1 MAKQK
6 LSERRRKFV
15 AAYIETLN
23 QSEAARRAGYKQRSD
38 VAGARLIVNSSIQA
52 ELKKHFEVKRESE
65 KDSIRESVLNLWK
78 SVQTDNDTPL
88 SYRIKSSELLAKYS
102 GLLTDKIEITGK
114 DGQPLK
120 IEYEQLPITAKE

>member
-1 MAKQK
+1 MTARLKIWIMAKQK
-6 LSERRRKFV
+6 LSERRRRFI
-15 AAYIETLN
+15 AAYLQTLN
-23 QSEAARRAGYKQRSD
+23 ASEAARQAGYEGRANTIGQRLLTN
-38 VAGARLIVNSSIQA
+38 VVIQA

-102 GLLTDKIEITGK
+102 GLLTDKLEITGK

-120 IEYEQLPITAKE
+120 I